1 MRYSPSGS
9 SACSPARG
17 GVAMQQRVNDPAKE
31 GYSGQ
36 LRRCRR

>member
-1 MRYSPSGS
+1 
-9 SACSPARG
+9 
-17 GVAMQQRVNDPAKE
+17 MQQRVNDPAKE